1 MQGSSS
7 SSGSRGGGRW
17 GLGGGVRRA
26 GSFSTRAGGRCSQ
39 GAWSHSCLLM
49 GAGVPR
55 HLHHW
60 HRLSKADPLNITAG
74 CERHEEKQVGEEFRN
89 PDSWN
94 GAYVSFGASQMALV
108 VKNPS
113 ASAGEVRDMS
123 LTPGLGRSPGGGNG
137 NPLQHSCLENPMY
150 RGAWWAMVHRVTKSQ
165 TRLKQLSIHLHGSTY
180 I

>member
-1 MQGSSS
+1 MAGA
-7 SSGSRGGGRW
+7 GGRR
-17 GLGGGVRRA
+17 GAKGRG
-26 GSFSTRAGGRCSQ
+26 FSTRAGGRCSQ

-55 HLHHW
+55 HFHHW

-113 ASAGEVRDMS
+113 ASAGEVRDMI

-150 RGAWWAMVHRVTKSQ
+150 RGAWWAVVHRVTKSQ
-165 TRLKQLSIHLHGSTY
+165 TRLK
-180 I
+180 